1 MYDLISIG
9 NISIDLFFQGE
20 SLTHTGNRFNLAL
33 GGKYLVDH
41 FYETLGGGGANV
53 AIGVTKHGL
62 KTAIIGVIGN
72 NQFKPII
79 LKHLKDHDVSSEF
92 CNYKDEYQKISSILL
107 SPSGERTIINYE
119 TPHEH
124 IFEKTEDFLRIK
136 DAKMIY
142 MSNLP
147 RVSLQERV
155 HVLTYLHANGIPVI
169 LNLGIKDCRRPAH
182 QILPLINKSGML
194 IVNAHEFSELI
205 KHSYERIDFN
215 RDVRKYIHSSYD
227 SLLIVTDGEK
237 GSYCYYK
244 NQVYFMRAMLAT
256 KVLDTTGAGDAY
268 TAGFIAGYFKHKGDV
283 VGAME
288 SGARY
293 AVKIIE
299 KVGAN

>member
-9 NISIDLFFQGE
+9 NISVDLFFQGD

-41 FYETLGGGGANV
+41 FYQTLGGGGANV
-53 AIGVTKHGL
+53 AIGATKQGL
-62 KTAIIGVIGN
+62 KSAIIGVIGN

-79 LKHLKDHDVSSEF
+79 FKHLKDHDVSSEF
-92 CNYKDEYQKISSILL
+92 CNYKDNYQKISSILL

-124 IFEKTEDFLRIK
+124 IFERTEDFLHLK
-136 DAKMIY
+136 KAKMIY
-142 MSNLP
+142 ISNLP
-147 RVSLQERV
+147 RVSLQERM
-155 HVLTYLHANGIPVI
+155 HVLSYLHANSIPVM
-169 LNLGIKDCRRPAH
+169 LNLGIADCRRPLH

-194 IVNAHEFSELI
+194 IVNAHEFSELV
-205 KHSYERIDFN
+205 KHAYERIDFN

-227 SLLIVTDGEK
+227 SLLIVTDGER
-237 GSYCYYK
+237 GSYCYDG
-244 NQVYFMRAMLAT
+244 NQVYYMRAMPIS

-268 TAGFIAGYFKHKGDV
+268 TAGFISGYFKYKGDIV
-283 VGAME
+283 KAME
-288 SGARY
+288 TGAHY

>member
-41 FYETLGGGGANV
+41 FYEALGGGGANV
-53 AIGVTKHGL
+53 AIGATKHGL
-62 KTAIIGVIGN
+62 KSAIIGVIGN

-79 LKHLKDHDVSSEF
+79 LKHLKDHGVADEF
-92 CNYKDEYQKISSILL
+92 CSYKDNYQKISSILL
-107 SPSGERTIINYE
+107 SPSGERSIINYE

-124 IFEKTEDFLRIK
+124 IFENTQDFLNLK
-136 DAKMIY
+136 KAKMIY

-147 RVSLQERV
+147 RVSLQERM
-155 HVLTYLHANGIPVI
+155 HALSYLHANSIPVMF
-169 LNLGIKDCRRPAH
+169 NLGIKDCRRPLH

-194 IVNAHEFSELI
+194 IVNAHEFSELV

-237 GSYCYYK
+237 GSYCYYRD
-244 NQVYFMRAMLAT
+244 QVYYMRAMPVS

-268 TAGFIAGYFKHKGDV
+268 TAGFISGYLKYKGEIV
-283 VGAME
+283 KAME
-288 SGARY
+288 TGAHY

>member
-9 NISIDLFFQGE
+9 NISIDLFFQGD

-62 KTAIIGVIGN
+62 KSAIIGVIGN

-92 CNYKDEYQKISSILL
+92 CNYKDEYQKISTILL

-124 IFEKTEDFLRIK
+124 IFEKADDFLHLKKARIV
-136 DAKMIY
+136 Y
-142 MSNLP
+142 VSNLP
-147 RVSLQERV
+147 RVPIQERT
-155 HVLTYLHANGIPVI
+155 HVLSYLNSHNIPAV
-169 LNLGIKDCRRPAH
+169 LNFGIKDCRRPLH
-182 QILPLINKSGML
+182 QILPLISKSQILM
-194 IVNAHEFSELI
+194 VNSHEFAEMI
-205 KHSYERIDFN
+205 KHPYEKIDFN
-215 RDVRKYIHSSYD
+215 REVRKYIHPSFQ
-227 SLLIVTDGEK
+227 SLLVVTDGEK
-237 GSYCYYK
+237 GSYGYYGNK
-244 NQVYFMRAMLAT
+244 VYYMRALPVKKMI
-256 KVLDTTGAGDAY
+256 DTTGAGDAY
-268 TAGFIAGYFKHKGDV
+268 TAGFIVGYLKHGGNV
-283 VGAME
+283 VKSMEMGAE
-288 SGARY
+288 YSL
-293 AVKIIE
+293 KIIE